1 MQKYFGALT
10 ILLLLGLVLARVSML
25 KKRGIKAMHFGGTDK
40 SDFLI
45 PPFALFY
52 FYTVFANAFGFW
64 TPGGTAFFQ
73 SGIAGWVG
81 VFSCLA
87 GLILMYW
94 SLVSFGNSFRVGID
108 QNLPDKL
115 VTTGVFEVTRNPI
128 YLAFALVLL
137 GEFLIFPNWVSL
149 IFLFVGII
157 LFHRQVLRE
166 ERFLRGYYGQF
177 YEDYC
182 GRVKRY
188 L

>member
-1 MQKYFGALT
+1 MSQNRDIGHPAIRSHFPDRLLQFIGLGATSPAQPADFSLSGAHPMQKYFGALT

-94 SLVSFGNSFRVGID
+94 SLVSF
-108 QNLPDKL
+108 
-115 VTTGVFEVTRNPI
+115 
-128 YLAFALVLL
+128 
-137 GEFLIFPNWVSL
+137 
-149 IFLFVGII
+149 
-157 LFHRQVLRE
+157 
-166 ERFLRGYYGQF
+166 
-177 YEDYC
+177 
-182 GRVKRY
+182 
-188 L
+188 